1 MKDEIN
7 KIIGICELKS
17 LVLLDEIKPLI
28 LSVLF
33 LILTSFIHVTYDLT
47 RNGGDIYKVID
58 KYVTYLNNATV
69 KDKIEKERKEKEYME
84 LLSLKLKVCDKEK
97 ELGYS
102 SKTIFDMVDQCQ
114 RYKIKYDD
122 LKQNITKQQR
132 GNIYEYFNNGFNI
145 YISNYN
151 NKKRKENK
159 KA

>member
-122 LKQNITKQQR
+122 LKQK
-132 GNIYEYFNNGFNI
+132 Y
-145 YISNYN
+145 
-151 NKKRKENK
+151 
-159 KA
+159 

>member
-1 MKDEIN
+1 MKYEIN

-17 LVLLDEIKPLI
+17 LVLLDEINPLI

-122 LKQNITKQQR
+122 LKQK
-132 GNIYEYFNNGFNI
+132 
-145 YISNYN
+145 YN
-151 NKKRKENK
+151 KTTER
-159 KA
+159 

>member
-122 LKQNITKQQR
+122 IKQK
-132 GNIYEYFNNGFNI
+132 
-145 YISNYN
+145 YN
-151 NKKRKENK
+151 KTTER
-159 KA
+159 